1 MRNNTELQMTIKQPD
16 IRIKWLIKGYDDY
29 GFGEDD
35 NLYNLKRNRKVKHCL
50 KRYTRGFN
58 LNSDFISET
67 NLRPLLYIPKKQY
80 CPF

>member
-1 MRNNTELQMTIKQPD
+1 MYQKEIV
-16 IRIKWLIKGYDDY
+16 IKWLIKGYDDY

-58 LNSDFISET
+58 LNGKFISDK
-67 NLRPLLYIPKKQY
+67 NLKPLLFISTKKIH